1 MAYFVLILKN
11 RSFLVISDEKQK
23 IQNIVCRGN
32 REKTQYMDY
41 IIKALKVKP
50 HVEFARKRVLVFDDA
65 TQMSK
70 YWVGTPWIVNMV
82 RTNILANKSFYIL
95 LMKKGHKLPIK
106 NLTNFRLKTSQTSD
120 LSLNVLFVCYI
131 IQFKRRSK

>member
-1 MAYFVLILKN
+1 M
-11 RSFLVISDEKQK
+11 ISDEKQK